1 MRLNSPPMKVHQ
13 LTEFS
18 IYLQQ
23 RPGELAGVLDAATAA
38 GVEIFSIS
46 TTEHLDRGCVRVLG
60 RPEEAL
66 RQVCESL
73 VEAGIGP
80 VVEAPVLAVS
90 ITDRPGVVRDLTVL
104 MADNRI
110 NVRYCYLIPGD
121 EAYPH
126 AMCVFRFDELDRAVE
141 VIEAADIPDITAM
154 EIPDEL
160 GGESAA

>member
-1 MRLNSPPMKVHQ
+1 MKVYQ

-60 RPEEAL
+60 HPEDAL
-66 RQVCESL
+66 RHVCESL
-73 VEAGIGP
+73 VDAGIGP
-80 VVEAPVLAVS
+80 VVEAPVVAVS
-90 ITDRPGVVRDLTVL
+90 VTDRPGVVRDLAVM
-104 MADNRI
+104 MADNRV
-110 NVRYCYLIPGD
+110 NVRYCYLTPGD
-121 EAYPH
+121 KAYPQ
-126 AMCVFRFDELDRAVE
+126 AMCVFRFDEHDRAME
-141 VIEAADIPDITAM
+141 VIREADIPEVNQPA
-154 EIPDEL
+154 EEPEEV

>member
-1 MRLNSPPMKVHQ
+1 MKVHQ

-38 GVEIFSIS
+38 GVDIFSIS

-60 RPEEAL
+60 YPEDAL
-66 RQVCESL
+66 RHVCESL

-80 VVEAPVLAVS
+80 VVESPVVAVS

-121 EAYPH
+121 RAYPQ
-126 AMCVFRFDELDRAVE
+126 AMCVFRFDEHDRALE
-141 VIEAADIPDITAM
+141 VIEQADIP
-154 EIPDEL
+154 EISSLERNDDEV